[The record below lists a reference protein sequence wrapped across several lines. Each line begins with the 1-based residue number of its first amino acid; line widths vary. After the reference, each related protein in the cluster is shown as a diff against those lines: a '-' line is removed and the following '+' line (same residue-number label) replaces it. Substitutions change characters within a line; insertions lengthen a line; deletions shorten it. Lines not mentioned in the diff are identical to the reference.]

1 MEGEGKI
8 TNFCTSGVKCVKLGL
23 FCNKNSVHSLGIRR
37 PNRLLALKTMLL
49 YMFLSLVFLSVKWGE
64 MNWL

>member
-8 TNFCTSGVKCVKLGL
+8 ANFCTSGVKCVKLGL

-37 PNRLLALKTMLL
+37 PNRLLALNKDVALHV
-49 YMFLSLVFLSVKWGE
+49 FAFSLPLCKMG
-64 MNWL
+64 

>member
-1 MEGEGKI
+1 M
-8 TNFCTSGVKCVKLGL
+8 KLGL

-49 YMFLSLVFLSVKWGE
+49 YMFLPLVYLSVKLSK
-64 MNWL
+64 MN